1 MYMYVCMYACMY
13 VCMYV
18 CECGSLL
25 GGIRLGG
32 IRLQEAVISD
42 VICDVMWSCF
52 YKGTWL

>member
-1 MYMYVCMYACMY
+1 MYVCMYACMY